1 MTALQSEQL
10 VEAYQGQML
19 AVAERILHN
28 RHDAE
33 DAVQTAFLRIFRVK
47 LPENEASLR
56 AYCLTA
62 AKHAALDLLPKQ
74 SKGVELETVISPAPD
89 DLFETVANSMDYE
102 RLLAAINSLP
112 GKYAEILM
120 LHYVQQLEVK
130 ELAKLL
136 NRRRVSVY
144 KQLGR
149 AKALLLQIYQKEDFY
164 NE

>member
-1 MTALQSEQL
+1 LTDLQSEQL
-10 VEAYQGQML
+10 VQAYQGQML
-19 AVAERILHN
+19 AIAERILHN

-47 LPENEASLR
+47 LPSNEASLR
-56 AYCLTA
+56 AYCLVA

-74 SKGVELETVISPAPD
+74 CKDVEIETIAASSSD

-102 RLLAAINSLP
+102 RLLAAISSLP
-112 GKYAEILM
+112 SEYAEILM

-130 ELAKLL
+130 DLARLL
-136 NRRRVSVY
+136 KRKRVTIY
-144 KQLGR
+144 KQLSR
-149 AKALLLQIYQKEDFY
+149 AKTRLLQIYQKEDFY

>member
-1 MTALQSEQL
+1 MTVLQSEQL

-19 AVAERILHN
+19 SVAERILHN

-74 SKGVELETVISPAPD
+74 CKDAEIEAVATPATD
-89 DLFETVANSMDYE
+89 DLFETVVNSMEYE
-102 RLLAAINSLP
+102 RLLAAINGLP
-112 GKYAEILM
+112 SKYAEILM

-130 ELAKLL
+130 DLAKLL
-136 NRRRVSVY
+136 KRKRVTVY
-144 KQLGR
+144 KQLAR
-149 AKALLLQIYQKEDFY
+149 AKAQLLQIYQKEDLD